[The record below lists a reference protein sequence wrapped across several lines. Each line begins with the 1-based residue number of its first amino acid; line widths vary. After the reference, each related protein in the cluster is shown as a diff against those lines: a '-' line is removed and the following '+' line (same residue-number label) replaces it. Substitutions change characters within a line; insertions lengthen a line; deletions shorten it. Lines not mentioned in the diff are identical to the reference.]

1 LLNFVPQL
9 HDLVPAA
16 QRHRCESSSG
26 EGSGLKLLGKKIVN
40 IVIEGYV
47 KALCAGDQ
55 NSHLLKILS
64 ASKVKLVAAWK
75 REMFC
80 DSSRR

>member
-1 LLNFVPQL
+1 M
-9 HDLVPAA
+9 
-16 QRHRCESSSG
+16 
-26 EGSGLKLLGKKIVN
+26 KLLGKKIVN
-40 IVIEGYV
+40 IVIEGYVKAHLKMVLRISNCESSSEKGSV